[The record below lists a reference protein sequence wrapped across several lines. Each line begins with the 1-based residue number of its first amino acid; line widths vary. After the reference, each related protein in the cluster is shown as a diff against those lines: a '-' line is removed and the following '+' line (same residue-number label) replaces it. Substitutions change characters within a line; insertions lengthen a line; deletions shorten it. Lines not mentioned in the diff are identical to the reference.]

1 MASGRSSGLQYMNS
15 RVRWLPETIAFEET
29 NSIDTTPTPPIR
41 RTIRR
46 KSRSVTPAIGASH
59 SGGST
64 ATLPIFTILVMALIL
79 TAHHR
84 LPSCGAAEEVGEE
97 PGHDGPLEAAHQH
110 AAGEEPAA
118 AQLQEGERGGEIH
131 PHQHV

>member
-1 MASGRSSGLQYMNS
+1 RPAPGPLGGSWRCF
-15 RVRWLPETIAFEET
+15 P
-29 NSIDTTPTPPIR
+29 
-41 RTIRR
+41 
-46 KSRSVTPAIGASH
+46 PAIGPSH
-59 SGGST
+59 SGWST

-110 AAGEEPAA
+110 AAGEAPAA

-131 PHQHV
+131 PHHHVAAAESAPGVPFPEGGS